1 MTAMGAIAIGVGD
14 ARGDGARDA
23 RGGERR
29 GESRRRAVG
38 GVVARATRAEAE
50 IARSAGALYDD
61 AVVGDDDAYEAT
73 LDEKAATLR
82 AYAEAIERRRGGR
95 RGRGGGGE
103 RGGGV
108 DSTGAGQANRD
119 QGKVT
124 TGASEGVARRRG
136 GEFVRAGAGG

>member
-1 MTAMGAIAIGVGD
+1 M
-14 ARGDGARDA
+14 
-23 RGGERR
+23 
-29 GESRRRAVG
+29 
-38 GVVARATRAEAE
+38 
-50 IARSAGALYDD
+50 RSAGVLYDD

-73 LDEKAATLR
+73 LRRESGDAAGVR
-82 AYAEAIERRRGGR
+82 GGDRGRRGGG